1 MTRDVNTAY
10 NQFLARGVV
19 YLTKESVPPLH
30 PSEVRAA
37 KANVKALFLQ
47 GWSPWQCDAQHLP
60 LTGFHLLELRGILIA
75 SGDILVAPRL

>member
-1 MTRDVNTAY
+1 MKLLSVTRDVSTVHD
-10 NQFLARGVV
+10 QILARGVV

-60 LTGFHLLELRGILIA
+60 LTGFRLLELRGIIA
-75 SGDILVAPRL
+75 SA